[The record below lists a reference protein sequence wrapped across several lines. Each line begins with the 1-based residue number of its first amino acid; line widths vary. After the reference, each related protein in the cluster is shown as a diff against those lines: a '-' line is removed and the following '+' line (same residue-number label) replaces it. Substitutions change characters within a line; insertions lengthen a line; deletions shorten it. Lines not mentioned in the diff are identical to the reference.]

1 MRHSRG
7 IVPPLSLLTLG
18 LAVMTGA
25 AAEDLTALSIEELME
40 VEIVSA
46 ARLGQKSTETPASV
60 SIIGAE
66 DIRTFGWRT
75 LAEALNG
82 IRGLYV
88 NNDRSYSYLG
98 SRGFLHPNDYNS
110 RVLIMIDGQRM
121 NENIYDGGY
130 ISQEF
135 LLDVDLVDRIE
146 FVPGAGSTIYGAN
159 AFLGMIN
166 VVTKKGA
173 AINGLQ
179 INGQAA
185 SFDTYQGRVSYGTQL
200 QNGTDVLISA
210 SRFDSAGI
218 ENLYFPEYDS
228 PATNN
233 GIAHKLDGEKSE
245 RLFARLEHQGF
256 TASAGMVRRV
266 KQVPTAA
273 YEGIFND
280 PTFSTIDRQFFGNLK
295 YLANLSE
302 DTRIQAR
309 GFYQGYDYSSDEAY
323 DVDNSV
329 VINRDAASGRWWGG
343 ELQLTTTALEDHRW
357 LLGLEYQFD
366 QRQHMF
372 DFDIQPY
379 LSYLDSHNSG
389 HRVELFAQDDY
400 HLTDQLIFS
409 GGLRL
414 NYHHMLDSLQ
424 LNPRFGLIWNPT
436 DTATYKLLYSSTF
449 RAPNVWERQ
458 YQLYPTAANPQ
469 NFAERIKSYQAV
481 AEWRTAMGFKL
492 TADLF
497 YNHISH
503 LLEQESIAG
512 YGSSGPFVNADAHDI
527 YGIELEAEKR
537 WDHGRLFKI
546 SYTHNEFDA
555 SGHGDGEVHNAGTA
569 NDLFK
574 LHYAEPLFADRAKI
588 GIENVYI
595 GPRTTPQG
603 TVADGYYQLNIS
615 LTSDTLWRG
624 VDLGFSLY
632 NAFDSHY
639 PMLGGTGPADIRS
652 AILPGNGREF
662 RFKLQ
667 LTF

>member
-1 MRHSRG
+1 MRNKRG
-7 IVPPLSLLTLG
+7 IAPKLSLPVLG
-18 LAVMTGA
+18 LAVIARA
-25 AAEDLTALSIEELME
+25 AAEDLTTLSIEELME
-40 VEIVSA
+40 VDIVSA
-46 ARLGQKSTETPASV
+46 SRLGQKSTEMPASV

-88 NNDRSYSYLG
+88 NNDRNYSYLG

-130 ISQEF
+130 VGQEF
-135 LLDVDLVDRIE
+135 LLDIDLVERIE

-173 AINGLQ
+173 DINGLQ
-179 INGQAA
+179 LNGQAA
-185 SFDTYQGRVSYGTQL
+185 SFDTYSGRVSYGTQL
-200 QNGTDVLISA
+200 QNGADLLISA
-210 SRFDSAGI
+210 SRYDSAGA
-218 ENLYFPEYDS
+218 ENLFFPEYDS

-233 GIAHKLDGEKSE
+233 GIAHKLDDEKSE

-280 PTFSTIDRQFFGNLK
+280 PTFSSIDRQFFGNLK
-295 YLANLSE
+295 YLNDLSE
-302 DTRIQAR
+302 DTRLQAR

-329 VINRDAASGRWWGG
+329 VVNRDAASGRWWGG
-343 ELQLTTTALEDHRW
+343 ELQLTTTALENHRW

-372 DFDIQPY
+372 DYDIRPY
-379 LSYLDSHNSG
+379 FSYQNSHNSG

-400 HLTDQLIFS
+400 RLTDQLIFS

-414 NYHHMLDSLQ
+414 DYHHMLNSLQ
-424 LNPRFGLIWNPT
+424 LNPRLGLIWNPT
-436 DTATYKLLYSSTF
+436 DSATYKLLYSSTF

-458 YQLYPTAANPQ
+458 YQVQPTAANPN

-481 AEWRTAMGFKL
+481 AEWRTSLGLKL

-503 LLEQESIAG
+503 LLEQENITG
-512 YGSSGPFVNADAHDI
+512 YGSAGPFVNADTHDI
-527 YGIELEAEKR
+527 YGAEFEAEKR
-537 WDHGRLFKI
+537 WNNGRLLKI

-555 SGHGDGEVHNAGTA
+555 SGSDAGEVHNAGTA

-574 LHYAEPLFADRAKI
+574 LHYAEPLFAERAKI
-588 GIENVYI
+588 GIESVFI

-603 TVADGYYQLNIS
+603 NVANGYYQLNIS

-624 VDLGFSLY
+624 LDVGLSMY
-632 NAFDSHY
+632 NVLDSHY

-652 AILPGNGREF
+652 AVLPSNGREV